1 MQAFEA
7 DADERDRMKT
17 KIILSALACM
27 GLVCLYW
34 LATRDSAGRVGQ
46 GHASAKLSH
55 RASVKTDKSRVVYPY
70 SLVPG
75 GVRSPE
81 ELRSRPDSY
90 ARKFYGNLDYRTA
103 TMWRS
108 YGGDYYNSYRVGN
121 RIYQKT
127 VRSHIRAG
135 ELLLKVDRHTGEPVF
150 IKARCGNLL
159 LDRISVP
166 TELESLQ
173 PSDEMLGDAPEN
185 PTPRDPRLLVLLPKS
200 PQPPDL
206 AHIQAIAGPGAV
218 PGELVSLDQPAGAIA
233 PDGRLQDISSGPV
246 AGGDFYPAV
255 NSGGGGGGSDYATPA
270 AKQGAPPPAVPPNT
284 TAVAPEPAAYL
295 YLLAAGLFL
304 MGLRRVRKHSGS
316 KGL

>member
-1 MQAFEA
+1 
-7 DADERDRMKT
+7 MKT

-27 GLVCLYW
+27 GMVCLYSM
-34 LATRDSAGRVGQ
+34 ATHDSAGRVGQ
-46 GHASAKLSH
+46 GHANAKLSH
-55 RASVKTDKSRVVYPY
+55 RASVQAGRNRVVYPY

-81 ELRSRPDSY
+81 ELRSRPDAY

-127 VRSHIRAG
+127 VRSHIGAG
-135 ELLLKVDRHTGEPVF
+135 ELLVKVERSTGEPVF

-159 LDRISVP
+159 LDRISAP
-166 TELESLQ
+166 SELRSLQ
-173 PSDEMLGDAPEN
+173 PSDEILGDAPEN
-185 PTPRDPRLLVLLPKS
+185 STPRNPKLIVLLPKS

-206 AHIQAIAGPGAV
+206 AHIQATAEWGPV
-218 PGELVSLDQPAGAIA
+218 PGELVSLAQPAGVSA
-233 PDGRLQDISSGPV
+233 PGGRLLDSSSDSI
-246 AGGDFYPAV
+246 AGGDSYPAADA
-255 NSGGGGGGSDYATPA
+255 GGGSGNAYATPA
-270 AKQGAPPPAVPPNT
+270 AKQGAPPPAAPPNT
-284 TAVAPEPAAYL
+284 TAVAPEPAVYL

-304 MGLRRVRKHSGS
+304 IGLRRVRKHSGS
-316 KGL
+316 